1 MPQKKQKRRRLG
13 SSLGGILRRKAEYKN
28 HVWSVD
34 FIFDRTTNGRS
45 LKTLV
50 VIDEHT
56 RECLALEVGR
66 RFTSDQFI
74 ELLADLIAGRGVPK
88 FIRSD
93 NGPEFISR
101 GVRQFLRNI
110 DVGTSS
116 IEPGSP
122 WQNGYVESFNSRFRD
137 ECLAGEE
144 FTTVAEA
151 RAVIERWRH
160 TYNHRRP
167 HGSLG
172 GLTPSE
178 FAKRC
183 AGRVGTGDCS
193 PAPLT
198 EPDLWAHIR
207 LLKLISL
214 EQHKLS
220 LDLRGGLEVLPPS
233 TQ

>member
-1 MPQKKQKRRRLG
+1 VPQRWLARQREANLSTLASGWPESATKEAETWAIGL
-13 SSLGGILRRKAEYKN
+13 LTGGILRRKAEYKN

-74 ELLADLIAGRGVPK
+74 ELLADLIAARGVPK

-101 GVRQFLRNI
+101 RVRQLLENI
-110 DVGTSS
+110 NVGTSC

-122 WQNGYVESFNSRFRD
+122 WQNGYVESFKSRFRD
-137 ECLAGEE
+137 ECLACEE

-151 RAVIERWRH
+151 RAVIEIWRH
-160 TYNHRRP
+160 SYNHRRP

-172 GLTPSE
+172 GLTPAE
-178 FAKRC
+178 FATRC
-183 AGRVGTGDCS
+183 AASTPVTAL
-193 PAPLT
+193 PMFQQHNNA
-198 EPDLWAHIR
+198 DLLA
-207 LLKLISL
+207 
-214 EQHKLS
+214 QP
-220 LDLRGGLEVLPPS
+220 VPS
-233 TQ
+233 